1 MTYIVVNKKILD
13 FTDMKVTLVK
23 YVKVQLDVFLFKG
36 EIFCEPTIF
45 IKTIFAKYLSNL
57 EKLKT
62 FDKFYENFHN
72 STITVRKRYG

>member
-36 EIFCEPTIF
+36 DIV
-45 IKTIFAKYLSNL
+45 L
-57 EKLKT
+57 
-62 FDKFYENFHN
+62 
-72 STITVRKRYG
+72 